1 MPSSDSVATASTST
15 VALSPSPSPLTGRLA
30 VMTAYAVAVTAI
42 PIPFVPDRVL
52 VRVRGAVVHDVA
64 ARHGLSLT
72 SDARAVLAEPDSEA
86 RTRLVRAA
94 ESVARQLLRQLR
106 PLGVLTAASRG
117 VELYAL
123 GVLLERYFSKVRA
136 AGAVRMHLEEAR
148 LVRDAIDRSIL
159 RALSPAL
166 QPSPTT
172 MGEGVEDLRDE
183 FTRWIDALLLTSAA
197 LPSYLER
204 RLEAAFDEIAEQTP
218 GMKNGGE
225 ATASEVRAR
234 LG

>member
-1 MPSSDSVATASTST
+1 MPASDTVTTTPTST
-15 VALSPSPSPLTGRLA
+15 VALSPPSAPPTGRLA
-30 VMTAYAVAVTAI
+30 VMTVYAVAVTAI

-94 ESVARQLLRQLR
+94 ESVARQILRRLR
-106 PLGVLTAASRG
+106 PFGVLTAASRG
-117 VELYAL
+117 IELYAL
-123 GVLLERYFSKVRA
+123 GVLLDRYFSKVRA
-136 AGAVRMHLEEAR
+136 HGAVRMHLEEAR
-148 LVRDAIDRSIL
+148 LVRDAIDRSLL
-159 RALSPAL
+159 RTLSPAL
-166 QPSPTT
+166 RPAPTT
-172 MGEGVEDLRDE
+172 LGEGVEDLRDE

-204 RLEAAFDEIAEQTP
+204 RLEAAFDEIVEQTP
-218 GMKNGGE
+218 GLKNG
-225 ATASEVRAR
+225 
-234 LG
+234 

>member
-1 MPSSDSVATASTST
+1 MPASDTVTTKTTST
-15 VALSPSPSPLTGRLA
+15 VALSPPSTPPTGRLA
-30 VMTAYAVAVTAI
+30 VMTVYAVAVTAI

-123 GVLLERYFSKVRA
+123 GVLLERYVSRVRA

-166 QPSPTT
+166 RPAPTT
-172 MGEGVEDLRDE
+172 LGEGVEDLRDE

-204 RLEAAFDEIAEQTP
+204 RLEAAFDEIVEQTP
-218 GMKNGGE
+218 GLKSG
-225 ATASEVRAR
+225 
-234 LG
+234 

>member
-1 MPSSDSVATASTST
+1 
-15 VALSPSPSPLTGRLA
+15 
-30 VMTAYAVAVTAI
+30 
-42 PIPFVPDRVL
+42 
-52 VRVRGAVVHDVA
+52 
-64 ARHGLSLT
+64 
-72 SDARAVLAEPDSEA
+72 VLAEPDSEA

-117 VELYAL
+117 IELYAL
-123 GVLLERYFSKVRA
+123 GVLLERYVSKVRA

-166 QPSPTT
+166 RPAPTT
-172 MGEGVEDLRDE
+172 LGEGVEDLRDE

-204 RLEAAFDEIAEQTP
+204 RLEAAFDEVVEQTP
-218 GMKNGGE
+218 GFKSG
-225 ATASEVRAR
+225 
-234 LG
+234 

>member
-1 MPSSDSVATASTST
+1 MPAPDTVATAPTST
-15 VALSPSPSPLTGRLA
+15 VALSPSSTPPTGRLA
-30 VMTAYAVAVTAI
+30 MMTAYAVAASAI
-42 PIPFVPDRVL
+42 PIPFLPDRVL

-72 SDARAVLAEPDSEA
+72 SDARAVLAEPDSEG
-86 RTRLVRAA
+86 RTKIVRAA
-94 ESVARQLLRQLR
+94 ESVARQLLRRLR

-117 VELYAL
+117 IELYAL
-123 GVLLERYFSKVRA
+123 GLLLERYIAKVRA

-148 LVRDAIDRSIL
+148 LVREAIDRAVL

-166 QPSPTT
+166 RPSPTT
-172 MGEGVEDLRDE
+172 LGEGVEDLRDE

-204 RLEAAFDEIAEQTP
+204 RLEAAFDEIVEQTP
-218 GMKNGGE
+218 GLKNG
-225 ATASEVRAR
+225 
-234 LG
+234 